1 MMAYFIRIKQ
11 IKKEILSLI
20 SRGREIESHGALHP
34 FIMKGLN
41 YYTLRGKFLPAEALG
56 IKDST
61 EGVGHCL
68 PLTEPSREL
77 GVRGEWR

>member
-1 MMAYFIRIKQ
+1 
-11 IKKEILSLI
+11 
-20 SRGREIESHGALHP
+20 
-34 FIMKGLN
+34 MKGLN